1 MVLSYLLKLQKKE
14 KAKEKCGIVFNLC
27 NRIDSSELSG
37 VLVHQPL
44 VLGEQTD
51 MKGNIMNQMK
61 IDTGGYEG

>member
-1 MVLSYLLKLQKKE
+1 MSNMLKLQKKE
-14 KAKEKCGIVFNLC
+14 KAKEKCGLVFNLC
-27 NRIDSSELSG
+27 NRADSSELSG

-44 VLGEQTD
+44 VLDEQTD